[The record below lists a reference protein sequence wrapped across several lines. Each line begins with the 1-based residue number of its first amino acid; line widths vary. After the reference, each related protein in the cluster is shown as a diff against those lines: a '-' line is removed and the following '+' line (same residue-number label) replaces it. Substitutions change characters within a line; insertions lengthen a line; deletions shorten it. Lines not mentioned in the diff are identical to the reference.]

1 MKIAKIIAYI
11 LSQLLRLWITASA
24 AMMMYIPMSALAY
37 AERGYKAV
45 GGEMLPVAIV
55 AVAVWYG
62 LGWLMREWCKDM
74 IGGGYG
80 EYVAWQARATIEQQ
94 QNFRRARQVAE
105 IRRKRGKKK

>member
-62 LGWLMREWCKDM
+62 LGWLMQEWCKDM
-74 IGGGYG
+74 IGGGHDD
-80 EYVAWQARATIEQQ
+80 RS
-94 QNFRRARQVAE
+94 
-105 IRRKRGKKK
+105 